1 MSNVNL
7 EQIKRSEFSDLPKFE
22 KQDVAK
28 VLDEVVKIVDHMLSL
43 IHI

>member
-22 KQDVAK
+22 KQDEIGRAHV
-28 VLDEVVKIVDHMLSL
+28 
-43 IHI
+43 